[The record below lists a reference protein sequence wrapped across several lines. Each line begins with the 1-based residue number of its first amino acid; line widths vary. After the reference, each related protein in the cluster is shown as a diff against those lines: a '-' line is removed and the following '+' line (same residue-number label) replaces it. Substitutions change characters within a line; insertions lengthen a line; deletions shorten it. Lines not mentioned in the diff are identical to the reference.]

1 MNTAKI
7 KSVFKKHWLIIS
19 LVVLLMSSVGIIVWA
34 RYEDAN
40 NKMKRTIV
48 SLAETDEK
56 RFTSNLLTRTE
67 SPSPKTYPVSD
78 GAKVTID
85 GVDYYKLQVIVRNYT
100 PTDTLH
106 FYETDIQYT
115 LTAELVNVGGTAI
128 TDSAK
133 AAMVLYGNNSAFT
146 LENGKYSMSD
156 TETLTAAQNSTPHD
170 KTYDFYFN
178 AALLDANDNVFVKID
193 ATPTNDTIRSDVGS
207 LQGIIGISRQA
218 TEIVKTWSGTFSD
231 EGAALNNQNGHDV
244 EASAYD
250 GFNYI
255 IQGNGARK
263 VSLTWDNTKLELNP
277 FSISELKSISDAID
291 GTDSTTWSQTS
302 TGNNTTIVFKVDS
315 ERCPRY
321 DVQFYMK
328 GEELDSWD
336 TVIGYVTF
344 NPNVTN

>member
-1 MNTAKI
+1 MNAAKI
-7 KSVFKKHWLIIS
+7 KSVFKKHWIIIS
-19 LVVLLMSSVGIIVWA
+19 LIVLLMSSVGIIVWA

-67 SPSPKTYPVSD
+67 TPSPKTYPVSD
-78 GAKVTID
+78 SAKVTID
-85 GVDYYKLQVIVRNYT
+85 DVDYYKIQVIVRNYT

-128 TDSAK
+128 TDSTK
-133 AAMVLYGNNSAFT
+133 AAMVLKGGQNPFT
-146 LENGKYSMSD
+146 VDGNGKYSMSD
-156 TETLTAAQNSTPHD
+156 TETLVAASNGTPHD

-178 AALLDANDNVFVKID
+178 ADLLDANDNVFVKI
-193 ATPTNDTIRSDVGS
+193 AARPTDDTIRSDVGS

-218 TEIVKTWSGTFSD
+218 SEIVKTWSGTFSD
-231 EGAALNNQNGHDV
+231 EGAAANHQNNHV
-244 EASAYD
+244 PEASAYD

-291 GTDSTTWSQTS
+291 STAWSQTP

-328 GEELDSWD
+328 GEELGLWD

>member
-67 SPSPKTYPVSD
+67 SPSPKTYPVSNSALE
-78 GAKVTID
+78 G
-85 GVDYYKLQVIVRNYT
+85 DYYKMQVIVRNYT
-100 PTDTLH
+100 PTDALH
-106 FYETDIQYT
+106 FYDSDIAYT
-115 LTAELVNVGGTAI
+115 FTAELVNVGGTAI
-128 TDSAK
+128 TNSAK
-133 AAMVLYGNNSAFT
+133 ATLVRYGTIGTEFT
-146 LENGKYSMSD
+146 LTGGKYVVSA
-156 TETLTAAQNSTPHD
+156 TGTLSKEQNGTHD
-170 KTYDFYFN
+170 VTYTFYFHKD
-178 AALLDANDNVFVKID
+178 LLDATDNVFVKTA
-193 ATPTNDTIRSDVGS
+193 ATPTIGSIRADVGS

-231 EGAALNNQNGHDV
+231 EGAAVNAQGNHDV
-244 EASAYD
+244 EAGSYD

-263 VSLTWDNTKLELNP
+263 VSLTWDNTLLELNP
-277 FSISELKSISDAID
+277 FSINELKSYSDDI
-291 GTDSTTWSQTS
+291 DSTAWSQTTS
-302 TGNNTTIVFKVDS
+302 GNYTTIIFKVDS
-315 ERCPRY
+315 EECPRY

-328 GEELDSWD
+328 GTEISTWSEV
-336 TVIGYVTF
+336 TGAVTF
-344 NPNVTN
+344 NPSVTT